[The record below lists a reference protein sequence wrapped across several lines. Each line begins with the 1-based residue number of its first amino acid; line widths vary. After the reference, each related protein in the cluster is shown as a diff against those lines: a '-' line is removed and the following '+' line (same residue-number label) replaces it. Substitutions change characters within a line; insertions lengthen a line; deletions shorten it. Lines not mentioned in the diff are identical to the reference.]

1 MVTPMDDAA
10 KRPQD
15 PAGHADGDV
24 PLLRIDN
31 LTKWFGDKQVLKPTN
46 LEVREKETVVIIGAS
61 GSGKTT
67 LLRCVNYLEWPTTG
81 GIYLRGEPIG
91 GKPDGPDG
99 RWTPLPE
106 GVITRQRRN
115 FGFVFQRFNLFPHL
129 TALDN
134 VAIGPNKVL
143 GIGKTEARQRAAE
156 QLKKVFLEEHMSKR
170 PAHLSGGQQQ
180 RVAIARA
187 LAMEPTVML
196 FDEPTSALDPEL
208 VQEVLDAIQWLAQS
222 GMTQMIVTHEM
233 RFAAHVADRVVY
245 MDEGE
250 IVEMGTPRE
259 VFGQAKEERTR
270 RFLTHFKYE
279 FED

>member
-1 MVTPMDDAA
+1 M
-10 KRPQD
+10 
-15 PAGHADGDV
+15 
-24 PLLRIDN
+24 PLLRIEN
-31 LTKWFGDKQVLKPTN
+31 LTKRFGLLEVLHETN
-46 LEVREKETVVIIGAS
+46 LDIHDRETVVVIGAS

-81 GIYLRGEPIG
+81 GIYLNGEPIG
-91 GKPDGPDG
+91 GKPDGPEKP
-99 RWTPLPE
+99 WTPLPE
-106 GVITRQRRN
+106 DVVARQRKS

-143 GIGKTEARQRAAE
+143 GVSKREARDRAAE
-156 QLKKVFLEEHMSKR
+156 YLDKVFLSDHVKKR
-170 PAHLSGGQQQ
+170 PNELSGGQQQ

-208 VQEVLDAIQWLAQS
+208 VQEVLDVIQWLSES
-222 GMTQMIVTHEM
+222 GMTTMIVTHEM
-233 RFAAHVADRVVY
+233 RFAAQVADRVIYVDHGY
-245 MDEGE
+245 
-250 IVEMGTPRE
+250 IVEQGPPRE
-259 VFGQAKEERTR
+259 IFTAPKEERTKQ
-270 RFLTHFKYE
+270 FLAHFKYV

>member
-1 MVTPMDDAA
+1 M
-10 KRPQD
+10 
-15 PAGHADGDV
+15 
-24 PLLRIDN
+24 PLLRIEN
-31 LTKWFGDKQVLKPTN
+31 LTKSFGRLEVLHDTN
-46 LEVREKETVVIIGAS
+46 LDVRDQETVVIIGAS

-81 GIYLRGEPIG
+81 GIYLKGEPIG
-91 GKPDGPDG
+91 GRPGAPGKP
-99 RWTPLPE
+99 WTPLPDD
-106 GVITRQRRN
+106 VVAMQRRN

-143 GIGKTEARQRAAE
+143 GVSRQEARARAADY
-156 QLKKVFLEEHMSKR
+156 LDKVFLSEHVNKR
-170 PAHLSGGQQQ
+170 PNELSGGQQQ

-208 VQEVLDAIQWLAQS
+208 VQEVLDVIQWLSES
-222 GMTQMIVTHEM
+222 GMTTMIVTHEM
-233 RFAAHVADRVVY
+233 RFAAQVADRVIYVDHGY
-245 MDEGE
+245 
-250 IVEMGTPRE
+250 IVEEGPPRDI
-259 VFGQAKEERTR
+259 FTAPKEERTKQ
-270 RFLTHFKYE
+270 FLAHFKYV

>member
-1 MVTPMDDAA
+1 M
-10 KRPQD
+10 
-15 PAGHADGDV
+15 
-24 PLLRIDN
+24 PLLRIEN
-31 LTKWFGDKQVLKPTN
+31 LAKKFGEVEVLHATN
-46 LEVREKETVVIIGAS
+46 LDIQDKETLVIIGAS

-67 LLRCVNYLEWPTTG
+67 MLRCVNYLEWPTTG

-91 GKPDGPDG
+91 GRPNGPG
-99 RWTPLPE
+99 QPWTPLPE
-106 GVITRQRRN
+106 AVVAKQRQH

-143 GIGKTEARQRAAE
+143 GLSKEQSRERAAE
-156 QLKKVFLEEHMSKR
+156 YLEKVFLGDHMKKR
-170 PAHLSGGQQQ
+170 PNALSGGQQQ

-208 VQEVLDAIQWLAQS
+208 VQEVLDVIQWLSES
-222 GMTQMIVTHEM
+222 GMTTMIVTHEM
-233 RFAAHVADRVVY
+233 RFAAHVADRVIYVDHGY
-245 MDEGE
+245 
-250 IVEMGTPRE
+250 IVEQGPPRE
-259 VFGQAKEERTR
+259 IFTAPTEERTQK
-270 RFLTHFKYE
+270 FLTHFKHV